1 MSNSVERGLARREL
15 SSEKIISINIDEKSY
30 KKGHNYIT
38 VISQQTRNRVLE
50 VGKERTLEATESL
63 LNTTFTEEQ
72 LSSLKAVCVDM
83 WDPFISAIKKSVHKL
98 KLFTINFTSSSIL
111 IKG

>member
-1 MSNSVERGLARREL
+1 MSLNFSLHSFPNSSLVFEVAL
-15 SSEKIISINIDEKSY
+15 
-30 KKGHNYIT
+30 H

-83 WDPFISAIKKSVHKL
+83 WDPFISAIKKSVHQL